1 VTLGCRSGDCSFDVL
16 VIGTHYSSKELAMAK
31 FVYLYTG
38 GQMAE
43 TPEAQQEAM
52 QEWGAWFGTLGDA
65 VSDMGNAFGG
75 SATLSDGGASSGGA
89 SRVGGYSVVTAQSLD
104 DATSLAKGCP
114 VLATGGSVEVYE
126 ALDM

>member
-1 VTLGCRSGDCSFDVL
+1 
-16 VIGTHYSSKELAMAK
+16 MAK

-52 QEWGAWFGTLGDA
+52 EAWGAWFGTLGDVVA
-65 VSDMGNAFGG
+65 DMGNAFTA
-75 SATLSDGGASSGGA
+75 SATLSDGGASAGGA
-89 SRVGGYSVVTAQSLD
+89 SRATGYSVVTAESLD

-114 VLATGGSVEVYE
+114 ILVAGGSVEVYE
-126 ALDM
+126 TLPM